1 MNSLAQKNVF
11 KVVIYTTIEKLN
23 YKLKKKIEDAKP
35 PWTEARKI
43 IRLVVK

>member
-23 YKLKKKIEDAKP
+23 YKFKKIEDAKP